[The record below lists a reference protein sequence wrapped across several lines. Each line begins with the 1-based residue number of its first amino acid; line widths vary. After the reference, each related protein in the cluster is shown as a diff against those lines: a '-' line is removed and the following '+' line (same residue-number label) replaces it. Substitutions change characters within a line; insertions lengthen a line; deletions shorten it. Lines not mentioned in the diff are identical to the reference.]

1 MLTLKL
7 AIRNL
12 LRNTRRTL
20 LTAILISFSLTALI
34 LVDALMLGM
43 LDILVNSITKNLVGE
58 AQIHRVGFRDNFDV
72 DLYLS
77 EADEISETLD
87 QDPTVAAYSERVLA
101 GGMLSS
107 SYNVATG
114 LMYGINA
121 ASEGQ
126 VTQLPDAVIEGQYL
140 TGKSGEIL
148 IGDELADLLEVGLGD
163 RIVITLSEADTGEL
177 AQALFRVSGIFKFG
191 IKGVDKGVVFTNLDQ
206 ARGVIGLTN
215 EQSHEFALRFTD
227 RALATRPDTAVY
239 QNLNT
244 PELETLNWLQLNK
257 PIASIIEMSG
267 FASLII
273 GTILFILAGLGV
285 INSMFMSIYERIYE
299 FGVIKALG
307 TRPARLA
314 GLIMTE
320 ALLIALI
327 SCLAGLVLAYLLGT
341 YTSVHGVPM
350 GEYQISGIAIDN
362 RILTRLEP
370 YQFIQFPIYVI
381 FLTLVAAI
389 YPARFA
395 ARIVP
400 TEALQ
405 RSL

>member
-12 LRNTRRTL
+12 LRNTRRTV
-20 LTAILISFSLTALI
+20 LTVVLIGFSLTALI
-34 LVDALMLGM
+34 LVDALTLGM
-43 LDILVNSITKNLVGE
+43 LDVLVNSITKNLVGE
-58 AQIHRVGFRDNFDV
+58 AQIHRVGFRDNLDV

-77 EADEISETLD
+77 ETDTIIETLD
-87 QDPTVAAYSERVLA
+87 QDPTIAAYSERVLA

-121 ASEGQ
+121 INEGQ
-126 VTQLPDAVIEGQYL
+126 VTQLPNAIIKGQYL
-140 TGKSGEIL
+140 TGESGEIL
-148 IGDELADLLEVGLGD
+148 IGYELADLLEVSLGD

-191 IKGVDKGVVFTNLDQ
+191 IKGVDKGVVFANLDQ
-206 ARGVIGLTN
+206 ARDVIGLTN
-215 EQSHEFALRFTD
+215 RQSHEFALRFTD
-227 RALATRPDTAVY
+227 PKLATQPDTAIY
-239 QNLNT
+239 QTLNT
-244 PELETLNWLQLNK
+244 SDLETLNWLQLNK
-257 PIASIIEMSG
+257 AIASIIEMSG
-267 FASLII
+267 LASVVI
-273 GTILFILAGLGV
+273 GSILFILAGLGV

-327 SCLAGLVLAYLLGT
+327 SCFAGLMLGYLLGS
-341 YTSVHGVPM
+341 YAAEHGVPM
-350 GEYQISGIAIDN
+350 GEVQISGIAIDN
-362 RILTRLEP
+362 RVMTRLEP